1 MAEATKKTAAPSKS
15 SDVPVKADVS
25 FNDLEKDLDKGNERV
40 LDLLNEH
47 SIKQGYYNP
56 EDPTFDDDKAEQNDP
71 DNTVEKHS
79 AKLSADA
86 VAAIATKDQDK
97 QDKERRDKLQDV
109 ADKAEQARKDRIAK
123 FRSDENA

>member
-47 SIKQGYYNP
+47 AIKQGYFAP
-56 EDPTFDDDKAEQNDP
+56 EDPTVDDEKAEQNDP

-79 AKLSADA
+79 SKLSADA
-86 VAAIATKDQDK
+86 VAAIATKDQEK
-97 QDKERRDKLQDV
+97 QDKERRENLKDI
-109 ADKAEQARKDRIAK
+109 AEKAEKARKERIQK